1 MGDFEDVAEKY
12 GVTGISCGE
21 DFVKRKYAF
30 GIRGIPR
37 GETDWVEA
45 TCDFP
50 SASLSLPN
58 RSRAV
63 ADSPCVNRWR
73 RQEGYPD
80 GRVR

>member
-58 RSRAV
+58 ARALWLTRLV
-63 ADSPCVNRWR
+63 
-73 RQEGYPD
+73 
-80 GRVR
+80 